1 MRVSEFE
8 LAPFR
13 LEPIMRLTHGWSGD
27 AARGQEGRSMH
38 KKKWDDAVYFMAQD
52 LCIIAL

>member
-1 MRVSEFE
+1 MGGVAMPRVG
-8 LAPFR
+8 
-13 LEPIMRLTHGWSGD
+13 I
-27 AARGQEGRSMH
+27 ARGQEGRSMH